1 MARGTAAIGP
11 QINEGKRVM
20 ESALQ
25 PEEWAYLCGF
35 LQMDLQSVLK
45 LTNRALLQAVDT
57 EIARRS
63 KKGLLDRILRP
74 KSAG

>member
-1 MARGTAAIGP
+1 MSRGTAAIGP
-11 QINEGKRVM
+11 QISEGKLVR
-20 ESALQ
+20 EDSL
-25 PEEWAYLCGF
+25 PTEEWAYLCGF

-45 LTNRALLQAVDT
+45 LTNRELLQAVDT